1 MKITNQYSYIKP
13 SITNNN
19 YHYTPSFGISFKK
32 SKLLTDIFLRSSSI
46 TGVTKIKNLHAGE
59 FGTECKYSRPL
70 ENFEEQF
77 GLKKLRELYKK
88 GFSTNTEG
96 WADCFLKSSADT
108 PLSTSSVYD
117 CSVLYLFNKNTNT
130 HLLYHSY
137 YEANK
142 DSFEFLIKNFMP
154 EGFTKAD
161 ILPGDRKWYMRHWET
176 LPQMLKALKAS
187 GQKAEIDVHHYS
199 SQLPEIVGYNGNL
212 YEIVNR
218 RTALGLSDKGQAS
231 FRVCDLRVNSL
242 VGEID
247 FNACT
252 TKKIALQRKRFA
264 AEKYDPE
271 VIKILNNLLD
281 KHEGKVKQ
289 IEVCNTPEELDAVIK
304 SFNASELYK
313 FARALGIQKQKIL
326 AQKVS

>member
-1 MKITNQYSYIKP
+1 
-13 SITNNN
+13 
-19 YHYTPSFGISFKK
+19 
-32 SKLLTDIFLRSSSI
+32 
-46 TGVTKIKNLHAGE
+46 
-59 FGTECKYSRPL
+59 
-70 ENFEEQF
+70 
-77 GLKKLRELYKK
+77 
-88 GFSTNTEG
+88 
-96 WADCFLKSSADT
+96 
-108 PLSTSSVYD
+108 
-117 CSVLYLFNKNTNT
+117 
-130 HLLYHSY
+130 
-137 YEANK
+137 
-142 DSFEFLIKNFMP
+142 MP

-304 SFNASELYK
+304 SFNATELYK